1 MSFIVPVI
9 TFVLGA
15 VVMYLYYKPINAK
28 YEAAEAKVTKLET
41 EAKLFFKKL

>member
-15 VVMYLYYKPINAK
+15 VVMYLYYKPINAR
-28 YEAAEAKVTKLET
+28 YDAAEAKVAKFEA
-41 EAKLFFKKL
+41 EAKVLAKKF